1 MTVKILIA
9 DDHALVLMGIQHAL
23 EADGGF
29 DVVGSTRSGSEVLP
43 LVGQLAPDVVLLD
56 VQLPKLDGLDC
67 IVRVLARYPTVK
79 VVMLSMFA
87 EHEQVQT
94 AFERGASGFI
104 MKSIDVADLPAAVRQ
119 AIAGTACHAVGL
131 SAGKLR
137 AAHPSGLTERELTVL
152 RAVAR
157 GLSNEAVAKEL
168 WVTEATVKF
177 HLTHVYRKIGVA
189 NRTGAVRWAYA
200 RGFADVPAPTSP
212 SLKTAA

>member
-1 MTVKILIA
+1 MKILIA
-9 DDHALVLMGIQHAL
+9 DDHALVLMGIRHAL

-29 DVVGSTRSGSEVLP
+29 EVVGSTRSGSEVLP

-56 VQLPKLDGLDC
+56 LQLPKLDGLDC
-67 IVRVLARYPTVK
+67 IVRVLARYPAVK

-87 EHEQVQT
+87 EHDQVQT

-104 MKSIDVADLPAAVRQ
+104 TKSIDVADLPAAIRQ
-119 AIAGTACHAVGL
+119 AIAGTVYHAVGL
-131 SAGKLR
+131 PAAGKPG
-137 AAHPSGLTERELTVL
+137 AANAAGLTERELTIL

-157 GLSNEAVAKEL
+157 GLSNDAVAKEL

-177 HLTHVYRKIGVA
+177 HLTHVFRKIGVA
-189 NRTGAVRWAYA
+189 NRTGAVRWAFA
-200 RGFADVPAPTSP
+200 RGFADAPAPASP